1 MLENLRGLDASDIQ
15 NIVTSILR
23 EWLNS
28 ATSSVTTEAVESS
41 PQQMDVD
48 QPSFKNIKIINPKI
62 RSIVEL
68 LKLSRSS
75 SKNSSSNEAEVL
87 GRKFLTKCL
96 EVEIVCENALIEAVS
111 VICSGQSREEAW
123 CVFNDLLSVIDFI

>member
-1 MLENLRGLDASDIQ
+1 MLENLRGLEVNDIL

-23 EWLNS
+23 EWLNT
-28 ATSSVTTEAVESS
+28 ATSTQAVKTNSH
-41 PQQMDVD
+41 QMDESNF
-48 QPSFKNIKIINPKI
+48 QPIKIINPKI
-62 RSIVEL
+62 RSLVQL

-96 EVEIVCENALIEAVS
+96 EVEAVCEDALIEAFN

-123 CVFNDLLSVIDFI
+123 YVFYVA